1 MFLGQ
6 FRHNLDPKNRLTI
19 PARYRDLLA
28 EGAYVTR
35 GFDGNLIVY
44 TAATFHVITQQAN
57 QTSVTDPAARQLKRL
72 LFSNADFIEVDRAGR
87 ILIPDFLRESAG
99 LENEVVISGMGDHFE
114 IWSPERWMQE
124 TEALNDPQANAER
137 FASLKISTGNEQS
150 ATTLRISAS

>member
-6 FRHNLDPKNRLTI
+6 FRHTLDTKNRLTI

-44 TAATFHVITQQAN
+44 TSATFHSISRQASE
-57 QTSVTDPAARQLKRL
+57 TSVTDQAARQLKRL

-87 ILIPDFLRESAG
+87 ILIPDFLRESAD
-99 LENEVVISGMGDHFE
+99 LENEVVIAGMGDHFE
-114 IWSPERWMQE
+114 IWSPERWMQQMQ
-124 TEALNDPQANAER
+124 LLDDPQANAER
-137 FASLKISTGNEQS
+137 FASLKISASDEHP
-150 ATTLRISAS
+150 ATTLRIASV